1 MGKEKRI
8 KIIVECKKCTS
19 YFYYPDLSC
28 KTKDGGMKMLMKKLK
43 EITEPYELKIIEEF
57 V

>member
-1 MGKEKRI
+1 MEKEKRI
-8 KIIVECKKCTS
+8 KIIVECKNSTS

-28 KTKDGGMKMLMKKLK
+28 KTDEGGMKMLMKKLK
-43 EITEPYELKIIEEF
+43 EIREPYELKIIEEF